1 METVEDFLA
10 TALKEVRKQ
19 RQLSLAQCAEK
30 TGVSK
35 TMLGQIER
43 CESSPTV
50 ATLWKIASGLKLP
63 FSWFIP
69 REEIPDRSQA
79 LKEPSQMQ
87 ARPLLPYDPQLAF
100 DLLFVT
106 LPGGVS
112 SHSSPHVAG
121 VTEQVIVISGTLLLV
136 CENSRQLL
144 APGQAY
150 QFAGDQPHSYI
161 NPGTELCCFHSLIHY
176 PRPVEPVVEQAGL
189 L

>member
-1 METVEDFLA
+1 METVEAFLA
-10 TALKEVRKQ
+10 TALKEIRQQ
-19 RQLSLAQCAEK
+19 RQLSLAQCAVQ

-50 ATLWKIASGLKLP
+50 ATLWKIASGLELP

-69 REEIPDRSQA
+69 GTAVPATSRTTPETQ
-79 LKEPSQMQ
+79 QMQ
-87 ARPLLPYDPQLAF
+87 ARPLLPYDPKLAF
-100 DLLFVT
+100 DLLAVT
-106 LPGGVS
+106 LPGGAS

-121 VTEQVIVISGTLLLV
+121 VTEQVIIISGTLLLV
-136 CENSRQLL
+136 CENTQQRLS
-144 APGQAY
+144 PGQAY

-176 PRPVEPVVEQAGL
+176 PPPPQSEVE
-189 L
+189 

>member
-1 METVEDFLA
+1 METVEAFLA
-10 TALKEVRKQ
+10 TALKEIRKQ
-19 RQLSLAQCAEK
+19 RQLSLAQCAVQ

-69 REEIPDRSQA
+69 GTVGADTPQATPDTPR
-79 LKEPSQMQ
+79 MQ

-100 DLLFVT
+100 DVLAVT

-112 SHSSPHVAG
+112 SHSSPHATG
-121 VTEQVIVISGTLLLV
+121 VTEPVIVISGTLLLV
-136 CENSRQLL
+136 CEDSQQWLS
-144 APGQAY
+144 PGQAY

-176 PRPVEPVVEQAGL
+176 PYPPETAVD
-189 L
+189 